1 MSPWLPGN
9 ECCAITQGRRCGAKI
24 PLGRSRCRAHTPRG
38 FRRNVPRALPSDWP
52 TIRQR
57 ILDRDPVC
65 VLCHAMQ
72 STTADH
78 VVDRA
83 DGGSDDDD
91 NLQGVCT
98 GCHSSKTARTRGFAK
113 GNK

>member
-1 MSPWLPGN
+1 
-9 ECCAITQGRRCGAKI
+9 
-24 PLGRSRCRAHTPRG
+24 
-38 FRRNVPRALPSDWP
+38 
-52 TIRQR
+52 
-57 ILDRDPVC
+57 
-65 VLCHAMQ
+65 MQ